1 MKQNAKESFKVHSA
15 IKCVAKMHFKDANQA
30 DQQNI
35 TLFFKVYSPK

>member
-1 MKQNAKESFKVHSA
+1 MKKNAKESFKVHSA

-35 TLFFKVYSPK
+35 TLFFKFYSPK